1 MVMND
6 SFRIDFIG
14 IGAAKS
20 GTTWLA
26 DNLRN
31 HPDVFI
37 PEKKELVYFNKT
49 MPFDRNFNNIK
60 NDKPVSW
67 YHDHFLNALP
77 GQIKGEISPQY
88 FRSAEA
94 VKKIYQYHPGIKL
107 LVMLR
112 NPVEVAFSSYLYCIQ
127 IGAIKAVPF
136 ESAIKKHDFILN
148 AGLYF
153 KCLKLYIDQ
162 FPKKNINI
170 QLFDKIKDNPKLIY
184 KNVLDFLDLDEY
196 YPDSLYAASNKT
208 RQNKNQLLN
217 YFITS
222 SRKFIH
228 THDLHFLVPIIRYT
242 GIAPI
247 AEFIRDH
254 WNISSKG
261 NRLQQIPK
269 DDFTGMLQDY
279 YLEDINRLED
289 LILMDLSHWKTGD
302 CKTSMP

>member
-1 MVMND
+1 MEIND

-31 HPDVFI
+31 HPQVFI

-49 MPFDRNFNNIK
+49 MPFDRIFHNIK
-60 NDKPVSW
+60 HDKPVSW
-67 YHDHFLNALP
+67 YHNHFLNAQP
-77 GQIKGEISPQY
+77 DQVKGEISPQY
-88 FRSAEA
+88 FRSSEA

-127 IGAIKAVPF
+127 IGAIKALPF
-136 ESAIKKHDFILN
+136 EIAIKKHDFILS

-153 KCLKLYIDQ
+153 NCLKHYVDQ
-162 FPKKNINI
+162 FPRKNINI
-170 QLFDKIKDNPKLIY
+170 QLFDDIKNNPELIY

-196 YPDSLYAASNKT
+196 YPGSLYAVSNKT
-208 RQNKNQLLN
+208 RRNRNQLLN

-222 SRKFIH
+222 FRKFIH
-228 THDLHFLVPIIRYT
+228 THDLHILVPILRNT
-242 GIAPI
+242 GIVPI

-254 WNISSKG
+254 WNVSSKG
-261 NRLQQIPK
+261 NPLQQIPK
-269 DDFTGMLQDY
+269 DDFTGMLKEY

-289 LILMDLSHWKTGD
+289 LILKDLSHWKTGD
-302 CKTSMP
+302 HKTSVP